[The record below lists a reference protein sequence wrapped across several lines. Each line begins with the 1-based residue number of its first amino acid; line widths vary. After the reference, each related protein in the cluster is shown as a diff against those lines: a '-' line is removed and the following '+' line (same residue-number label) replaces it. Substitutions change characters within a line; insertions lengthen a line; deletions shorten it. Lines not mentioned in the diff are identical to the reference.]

1 MFIKIS
7 KTIDKYCFE
16 IGDNT
21 IDAPESFLSSIKDHC
36 LIPSIPVTFT
46 TFVEAHHYAS
56 EIVEGNPTIVLA
68 KKLFFYKRSMEE
80 SGIDETHSAINDKI
94 LECYGDQLSLIEKRF
109 DEFKKD
115 MELGE
120 YKSEEKQKIWQTLRE
135 EISKIT
141 DGIEK
146 IANESDF
153 SKDETEQLNN
163 VYFGLIDIIKKID
176 KISTSENK
184 NVNIIP
190 QAPLEPSPAIP
201 AQMPQEATEGML
213 AASNNKIVKN
223 ANKTL
228 KTEVNA
234 NQILKAFGESAV
246 LSINNLHPLS
256 YIKEIYQDNIT
267 GDYTVI
273 IAERNENIIGLKFSN
288 SFLLNNIIP
297 LKKEYCR
304 NVYSSSFLEKYW
316 IPITYSVGHF
326 VVDSSVLVP
335 NYNMSHKE
343 ICGFNNGKNII
354 ANINIE
360 KEDKGLGIKKSWWIK
375 IAQKNNKKV
384 SDFKQDEL
392 INAEVVC
399 IDKGLKTYYSH
410 SGQVLSVIPRDD
422 YIDLVIDFRRG
433 LDKLVLRDD
442 QVDIVKLPS

>member
-7 KTIDKYCFE
+7 KAIDKYCFE

-21 IDAPESFLSSIKDHC
+21 IDAPESFLSSIEDHC
-36 LIPSIPVTFT
+36 LIPSIPSTFA
-46 TFVEAHHYAS
+46 TFAEAHHYAS
-56 EIVEGNPTIVLA
+56 EIVDYNPNIVLA
-68 KKLFFYKRSMEE
+68 KKLYFYKKAMEE

-109 DEFKKD
+109 DELKKD

-120 YKSEEKQKIWQTLRE
+120 YKLEEKQKIWQTLRE
-135 EISKIT
+135 EIYKIT
-141 DGIEK
+141 NGIEK
-146 IANESDF
+146 IVDESDF
-153 SKDETEQLNN
+153 SDDETDQLNN

-176 KISTSENK
+176 KISNVENK
-184 NVNIIP
+184 DINAIP
-190 QAPLEPSPAIP
+190 QVSLKPSTAMP
-201 AQMPQEATEGML
+201 AQMQQEHNEVT
-213 AASNNKIVKN
+213 ASNNNVVKN
-223 ANKTL
+223 AIQTSKVEADA
-228 KTEVNA
+228 K
-234 NQILKAFGESAV
+234 QILKAFGESAV

-256 YIKEIYQDNIT
+256 YIKEIYQDSTT
-267 GDYTVI
+267 GDYTVV

-288 SFLLNNIIP
+288 SLLLNNIIP

-304 NVYSSSFLEKYW
+304 NVYSSSFLENYW

-326 VVDSSVLVP
+326 AVDSSVLVP

-343 ICGFNNGKNII
+343 ICGFDKMGKNII
-354 ANINIE
+354 AKINIE
-360 KEDKGLGIKKSWWIK
+360 KEDKGLGIKKSWWTK
-375 IAQKNNKKV
+375 ISQKNNKKI

-399 IDKGLKTYYSH
+399 TDKGLKTYYLH

-433 LDKLVLRDD
+433 LDQLVLRDD
-442 QVDIVKLPS
+442 QVDIVKLP